1 MRPPFFF
8 KLFSG
13 KLAGSFLFW
22 EVLYSMEY
30 WVGRTEALL
39 SLVVIGDGDN
49 RRRWAGDLGNGLYG
63 RCLSS
68 LVFVV
73 AVL

>member
-1 MRPPFFF
+1 
-8 KLFSG
+8 
-13 KLAGSFLFW
+13 
-22 EVLYSMEY
+22 MEY